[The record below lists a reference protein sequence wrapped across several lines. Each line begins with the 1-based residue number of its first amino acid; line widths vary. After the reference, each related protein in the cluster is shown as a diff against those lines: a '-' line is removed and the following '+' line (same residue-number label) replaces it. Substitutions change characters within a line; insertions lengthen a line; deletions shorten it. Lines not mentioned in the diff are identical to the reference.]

1 MMSASSLQLEAVLG
15 CLGWRQLAAV
25 RQVCTR
31 WRMLKATWAKLC
43 VEDLSHERIRDVL
56 AVSIGPALRSF
67 SAGFIDAD
75 LLNHLARLAPR
86 LENIELQMLPDE
98 LSKAR
103 SSFLAFKVLGR
114 LELECDCDPTTEL
127 DLPPSLRDL
136 CLCAASPGMLPQTLE
151 CLTLYGVL
159 HQPARLLR
167 LLASDSATPN
177 LRKVD
182 LGFVPGL
189 DDDFALLA
197 ERLLAER
204 LLAGRARRSFIELT
218 VRYSRR
224 TCNPLVFLSAFRL
237 EAAEESASLEVLG
250 LANRG
255 TVTMVAEQGRIRTRF
270 GFVSLEARD
279 WLDPTWLS
287 KKTISRLH
295 VTRCTQNLLPAYLK
309 LDVAELWL
317 SAWDVRTR
325 IPSMGGTTVRQLEL
339 SRFSEVSFDDDFA
352 PGRLK
357 EICLDERPL
366 NVPAGGVLSL
376 EDGHYMLRF

>member
-1 MMSASSLQLEAVLG
+1 
-15 CLGWRQLAAV
+15 
-25 RQVCTR
+25 
-31 WRMLKATWAKLC
+31 MLKATWAELC
-43 VEDLSHERIRDVL
+43 VEALSHERIRDVL
-56 AVSIGPALRSF
+56 VVSTGPALRSF

-75 LLNHLARLAPR
+75 LLNHLARVAPR

-103 SSFLAFKVLGR
+103 SSFLAFQVLGR

-182 LGFVPGL
+182 LGFVTGL
-189 DDDFALLA
+189 DEDFALLA
-197 ERLLAER
+197 ERLLATPK
-204 LLAGRARRSFIELT
+204 SFIELT
-218 VRYSRR
+218 VRYSRH
-224 TCNPLVFLSAFRL
+224 TCNALVFLSAFRL
-237 EAAEESASLEVLG
+237 EATEEFASLEVLG

-255 TVTMVAEQGRIRTRF
+255 TVTMVAEQGRIRTSF
-270 GFVSLEARD
+270 AFVSLEARD

-287 KKTISRLH
+287 KKTIDRLH
-295 VTRCTQNLLPAYLK
+295 VTRCTQNRLSAYLK

-317 SAWDVRTR
+317 SAKDVRAR
-325 IPSMGGTTVRQLEL
+325 IPSMGGTTVRQLQL
-339 SRFSEVSFDDDFA
+339 SCFSEVSFDDDFA
-352 PGRLK
+352 PGQLK

-376 EDGHYMLRF
+376 EDGYYMLRF